1 MSASDISAMTAYC
14 IFQEPWW
21 LDAVAPNAWQSL
33 EVVEG
38 GQIVARMPIV
48 LYRKLGFRV
57 IRQPPLTQVLGP
69 WIRPS
74 CASAP
79 RRLAREKKLLN
90 ELVDQLPRWDYFEA
104 DFHRGITNWL
114 PFYWR
119 GFQQTTRYTY
129 LLEDIADL
137 EKVWRQLQENVRRNI
152 RKARKTLHVRTDLS
166 LDCLLDVVE
175 TTFVRQGQ
183 GLPFSRKVM
192 HRIDAACSLRGAR
205 RMFFAED
212 AQGRLH
218 AALYLVMDTG
228 SAYYLL
234 GGADPELRESGAQNL
249 LLWEAIRC
257 ASEMRLIF
265 DFEGSMLEPVERV
278 FRAFGARQVPYIR
291 VYGARPFARTL
302 LHFVPAQPIRALW
315 RSV

>member
-1 MSASDISAMTAYC
+1 MTAYC

-48 LYRKLGFRV
+48 LQRKLGFSV

-69 WIRPS
+69 WIRTS
-74 CASAP
+74 SANAAK
-79 RRLAREKKLLN
+79 RMTREKRLLN
-90 ELVDQLPRWDYFEA
+90 QLIDQLPPWDYFEA
-104 DFHRGITNWL
+104 NFHRGMTNWL

-119 GFQQTTRYTY
+119 GFEQTTRYTY
-129 LLEDIADL
+129 LLEEIANL
-137 EKVWRQLQENVRRNI
+137 EKVWAELHQNVRNNI
-152 RKARKTLHVRTDLS
+152 RKAQRTLHVRTDMS
-166 LDCLLDVVE
+166 LDRLLDVVE
-175 TTFVRQGQ
+175 TTFRRQGQ
-183 GLPFSRKVM
+183 RLPFSRNLM
-192 HRIDAACSLRGAR
+192 HRIDTACSLRGAR
-205 RMFFAED
+205 RIFFAED

-218 AALYLVMDTG
+218 AALYLVMDETC
-228 SAYYLL
+228 AYYLL
-234 GGADPELRESGAQNL
+234 AGANPELRESGAQNL

-278 FRAFGARQVPYIR
+278 CRAFGARQVPYMR
-291 VYGARPFARTL
+291 VYGVRPLARML
-302 LHFVPAQPIRALW
+302 LHLVPAKSIRALW
-315 RSV
+315 RGDGA

>member
-1 MSASDISAMTAYC
+1 MTAYC
-14 IFQEPWW
+14 IFQEAWW
-21 LDAVAPNAWQSL
+21 LDSVAPNAWQSL

-48 LYRKLGFRV
+48 LHRKLGFRV

-74 CASAP
+74 CASAA
-79 RRLAREKKLLN
+79 RRMAREKRLLN
-90 ELVDQLPRWDYFEA
+90 ELIDQLPRWDYFEA
-104 DFHRGITNWL
+104 SFHRRMTNWL

-129 LLEDIADL
+129 LLEEIADL
-137 EKVWRQLQENVRRNI
+137 EKVWGQLQENVRRNI
-152 RKARKTLHVRTDLS
+152 RKAQRTLHVRTDMS
-166 LDCLLDVVE
+166 LDRLLDVVE
-175 TTFVRQGQ
+175 ITFRRQGQ
-183 GLPFSRKVM
+183 ALPFSRNLM
-192 HRIDAACSLRGAR
+192 YRIDTACSLHGAR

-218 AALYLVMDTG
+218 AALYLVMDAAC
-228 SAYYLL
+228 AYYLL
-234 GGADPELRESGAQNL
+234 GGANPGLRESGAQNL

-265 DFEGSMLEPVERV
+265 DFEGSMLEPIERV
-278 FRAFGARQVPYIR
+278 FRAFGARQVPYMR
-291 VYGARPFARTL
+291 VYGARPLARTL
-302 LHFVPAQPIRALW
+302 LHLLPAQPVRALW
-315 RSV
+315 RGD

>member
-1 MSASDISAMTAYC
+1 MTAYC

-48 LYRKLGFRV
+48 LHRKLGFRV

-69 WIRPS
+69 WIRTS
-74 CASAP
+74 CASEA
-79 RRLAREKKLLN
+79 RRLAREKRLLN
-90 ELVDQLPRWDYFEA
+90 ELIDQLPRWDYFEA
-104 DFHRGITNWL
+104 NFHRGMINWL

-129 LLEDIADL
+129 VLEETADI
-137 EKVWRQLQENVRRNI
+137 EKVWGQLQENVRRNV
-152 RKARKTLHVRTDLS
+152 RKAQRTLRVRTDMG
-166 LDCLLDVVE
+166 LDHLLNLVE
-175 TTFVRQGQ
+175 ATFERQGQ
-183 GLPFSRKVM
+183 ELPFSRNVM
-192 HRIDAACSLRGAR
+192 HRLDAACSLRGAR

-212 AQGRLH
+212 ARGRLH

-228 SAYYLL
+228 CAYYLL
-234 GGADPELRESGAQNL
+234 GGANPALRESGAQNL

-257 ASEMRLIF
+257 ASEMRLSF

-278 FRAFGARQVPYIR
+278 FRGFGACQAPYMR
-291 VYGARPFARTL
+291 VYGARPLARL
-302 LHFVPAQPIRALW
+302 LLNLLPAQRIRAVANRLD
-315 RSV
+315 